1 MVNIGERPASGFDD
15 PMGLLGDCHRR
26 LERFLNLLMTVT
38 EQAHGGAMTAEQR
51 DALEVSLRYFREA
64 APKHTSDEEE
74 SLFPRLRSVGDPRVK
89 AVLDRVHTLE
99 ADHRAAV
106 VDHAEVERLARR
118 WLRDGRL
125 AAGETRELAAR
136 LHELHAL
143 YRHHI
148 AIEDDEIFPLAR
160 ELLRPGDLAQIGEEM
175 ARRRGLGRQAAQIPK

>member
-26 LERFLNLLMTVT
+26 IERFLTLLMTVT
-38 EQAHGGAMTAEQR
+38 EQAHGDALTSEQR

-74 SLFPRLRSVGDPRVK
+74 SLFPRLRAAGDVRVT
-89 AVLDRVHTLE
+89 AVLARVHTLE

-106 VDHAEVERLARR
+106 VDHGEVEKLVHR
-118 WLRDGRL
+118 WLNDGRL
-125 AAGETRELAAR
+125 TAGETRELAAR
-136 LHELHAL
+136 LHELQAL

-148 AIEDDEIFPLAR
+148 AVEDGEIFPLAR
-160 ELLRPGDLAQIGEEM
+160 ELLHPDDLAQIGAEM
-175 ARRRGLGRQAAQIPK
+175 ARRRGLDQRLGKATP